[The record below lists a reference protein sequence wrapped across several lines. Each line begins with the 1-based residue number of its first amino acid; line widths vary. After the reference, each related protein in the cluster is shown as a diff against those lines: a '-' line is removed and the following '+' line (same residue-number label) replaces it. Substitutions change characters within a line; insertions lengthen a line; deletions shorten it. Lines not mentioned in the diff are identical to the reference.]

1 MGQSL
6 TSLDIEWV
14 GLVFRLCPLK
24 DSGNTSGGC
33 RACAKLSIPPSTRLH
48 RQLDAGVADPG
59 AGQREDGELFQA
71 ADLGKSQVP
80 ITGVPGD
87 CQQSEDQPSCLV
99 CFRGSKGPYWK
110 HHEDP
115 DSTPVS
121 EPSLASQLQPDPVVD
136 RLTLIMASVWM

>member
-1 MGQSL
+1 MGWPGVQTVPPQGQRKHLWGLQSL
-6 TSLDIEWV
+6 CE
-14 GLVFRLCPLK
+14 
-24 DSGNTSGGC
+24 
-33 RACAKLSIPPSTRLH
+33 AEHPSFH
-48 RQLDAGVADPG
+48 KVAQAADAGVADPG
-59 AGQREDGELFQA
+59 AGQREDGELLQA

-80 ITGVPGD
+80 VTGVPGD